1 MGHIFKILFLES
13 FFNLFKA
20 RIEDYKI
27 FDNKIYGTIGW
38 KNEDDNQDFIFKEN
52 IEAPLLSNMKLLC
65 DFIVDNKL
73 NVGDKIVVSEN
84 ELIQKLIN
92 LKWDANEAKNAI
104 NGLCNLDVKML
115 DEGEETD
122 SFFVH
127 F

>member
-1 MGHIFKILFLES
+1 MEHLLIIKFLES

-27 FDNKIYGTIGW
+27 VGEKIFGIVGW
-38 KNEDDNQDFIFKEN
+38 IDEDEKQDFVYEEN
-52 IEAPLLSNMKLLC
+52 FDETILSKVKLLC
-65 DFIVDNKL
+65 DFITKNKL
-73 NVGDKIVVSEN
+73 NEGDRIIVSEN
-84 ELIQKLIN
+84 ELIQKLKN
-92 LKWDANEAKNAI
+92 EKWGEVEAKNAI
-104 NGLCNLDVKML
+104 DNLCKLEVKMI